1 MNRTET
7 TELLLDAKGG
17 SDKALNRL
25 LERCAGR
32 LLALIRLRMDREL
45 RARMESRDILNAT
58 LLKAFQHLDQFEKAD
73 GSSLMGWLVR
83 IAENE
88 LRDQRDYHGRERR
101 NAAQVVTLDQG
112 LDGLEARLR
121 SQTSR
126 LFFKEELTRVERAM
140 QSLAPQHCEVIL
152 LRKFE
157 ELSFA
162 AIGERMG
169 KSADACRMLLAR
181 AMAALTLEMQGDA

>member
-7 TELLLDAKGG
+7 TALLLAARAG
-17 SDKALNRL
+17 SDEALNRL
-25 LERCAGR
+25 LERCAGK
-32 LLALIRLRMDREL
+32 LLALIRLRMDRGL

-58 LLKAFQHLDQFEKAD
+58 LMKAFQRLDQFEKAD

-88 LRDQRDYHGRERR
+88 LRDQRDYHGRQRR
-101 NAAQVVTLDQG
+101 DAAQVVTLDQG

-126 LFFKEELTRVERAM
+126 LFFKEELTRVEQAM
-140 QSLAPQHCEVIL
+140 QRLAPQHCEVIL

-162 AIGERMG
+162 AIGKRMG

-181 AMAALTLEMQGDA
+181 AMAALTLEVRGDA

>member
-7 TELLLDAKGG
+7 TKLLLDAKGG

-25 LERCAGR
+25 FERCAGR
-32 LLALIRLRMDREL
+32 LLSLIRLRMDREL

-88 LRDQRDYHGRERR
+88 LRDQRDYHGRQRR
-101 NAAQVVTLDQG
+101 DAAQVVTLDQD

-140 QSLAPQHCEVIL
+140 QRLAPQYCEVIL

-162 AIGERMG
+162 AIGKRMG

-181 AMAALTLEMQGDA
+181 AMAALTLEVRGDA